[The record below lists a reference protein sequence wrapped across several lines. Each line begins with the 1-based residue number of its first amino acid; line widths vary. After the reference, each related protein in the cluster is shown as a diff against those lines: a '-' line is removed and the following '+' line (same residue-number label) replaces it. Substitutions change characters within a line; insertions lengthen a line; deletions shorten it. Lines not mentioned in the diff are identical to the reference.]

1 MISKLMNFT
10 TPLTLPPP
18 PPRLLRVVCFLGS
31 KGSTTICSV
40 PLISA
45 RQKGHPPPLP
55 SESCGKTCSNYCTY
69 LFRICCILYQK
80 YEYEKPPPTC
90 QAVRQC
96 VQSRWPQG
104 SIRMSLL
111 FSAQILHSWNVE
123 PISQYS
129 SYCSWVT
136 CTATTVKYFSSVY
149 KYFSPAHKYF
159 YLDMILGRG
168 LDSPREV
175 GVDAATVGVKVTGT
189 KHTLTYDHHWYFSL
203 CKITYN
209 PSLDPSSRA

>member
-1 MISKLMNFT
+1 MNFNK
-10 TPLTLPPP
+10 PAHPAAAPAEAAEGGVLLGVEGIHHD
-18 PPRLLRVVCFLGS
+18 LLRALDLRPAEGTPAATALGVLRQQNVP
-31 KGSTTICSV
+31 TIV
-40 PLISA
+40 
-45 RQKGHPPPLP
+45 H
-55 SESCGKTCSNYCTY
+55 
-69 LFRICCILYQK
+69 ICCIIYA
-80 YEYEKPPPTC
+80 PTC

-149 KYFSPAHKYF
+149 NYFSPAHKYF

-189 KHTLTYDHHWYFSL
+189 EDTLTCDHHWCLSL
-203 CKITYN
+203 CQITVDTYN